1 MFCLKKRQKLKNQL
15 RLHNL
20 KKKQKIVAVQA
31 NNLSTIKIDTDTTFL
46 LCLEAQRRGF
56 RIFWYNTDQ
65 LTLNNKKVSA
75 NGFFIKL
82 LENKKK
88 FYIKIKNLE
97 LDLSKAKYLLIR
109 QNPPFNLEYI
119 NSTLYLEKLSSHT
132 KIINNPIAIRNI
144 SEKFYSSKFFRYM
157 PPTIFTKDINKINKF
172 YKKYKQLVIKP
183 INGYAG
189 KDIMFINKNFNKKRV
204 LLYLKKIG
212 HAMIQKFLPMV
223 KKGDK
228 RVFIINGKVC
238 GAIKRVPSKNSI
250 LSNLSQGGTAIN
262 TTLNLN
268 ELKIAKIVAKDLR
281 KNNIYFAGI
290 DFVSGKLIGDIN
302 VTSPTGLPQFKQLTG
317 KDLSKYFW
325 NGLIN

>member
-20 KKKQKIVAVQA
+20 EKKQKIVAVQA
-31 NNLSTIKIDTDTTFL
+31 NNLSTIKINTDTTFL

-56 RIFWYNTDQ
+56 RIFWYNTNQ

-132 KIINNPIAIRNI
+132 KIINNPISIRNI

-204 LLYLKKIG
+204 SLYLKKIG

-228 RVFIINGKVC
+228 RVFIIKGKVC

-302 VTSPTGLPQFKQLTG
+302 VTSPTGLPQYKQLTG

>member
-20 KKKQKIVAVQA
+20 EKKQKIVAVQA
-31 NNLSTIKIDTDTTFL
+31 NNLSTIKINTDTTFL

-56 RIFWYNTDQ
+56 RIFWYNTNQ

-119 NSTLYLEKLSSHT
+119 NSTLYLENLSPHT

-204 LLYLKKIG
+204 SLYLKKIG

-228 RVFIINGKVC
+228 RVFIINGKVR

-268 ELKIAKIVAKDLR
+268 ELKIAKIVAEDLQ

>member
-1 MFCLKKRQKLKNQL
+1 
-15 RLHNL
+15 
-20 KKKQKIVAVQA
+20 
-31 NNLSTIKIDTDTTFL
+31 
-46 LCLEAQRRGF
+46 
-56 RIFWYNTDQ
+56 
-65 LTLNNKKVSA
+65 
-75 NGFFIKL
+75 
-82 LENKKK
+82 
-88 FYIKIKNLE
+88 
-97 LDLSKAKYLLIR
+97 
-109 QNPPFNLEYI
+109 
-119 NSTLYLEKLSSHT
+119 
-132 KIINNPIAIRNI
+132 
-144 SEKFYSSKFFRYM
+144 M
-157 PPTIFTKDINKINKF
+157 PATIFTKDINKINKF

-189 KDIMFINKNFNKKRV
+189 KDIMFINKNLNKKRV
-204 LLYLKKIG
+204 SLYLKKIG

-228 RVFIINGKVC
+228 RVFIIKGKVC

-302 VTSPTGLPQFKQLTG
+302 VTSPTGLPQYKQLTG

-325 NGLIN
+325 SGLIN

>member
-1 MFCLKKRQKLKNQL
+1 MFCLKKRQKPKNQL

-56 RIFWYNTDQ
+56 KIFWYNTNQ

-75 NGFFIKL
+75 NGFFVKL

-132 KIINNPIAIRNI
+132 KIINNPISIRNI

-157 PPTIFTKDINKINKF
+157 PATIFTKDINKINKF

-204 LLYLKKIG
+204 SLYLKKIG

-238 GAIKRVPSKNSI
+238 GAIKRVPSKDSI

-268 ELKIAKIVAKDLR
+268 ELKIAKIVAKDLS

-302 VTSPTGLPQFKQLTG
+302 VTSPTGLPQYKQLTG

>member
-31 NNLSTIKIDTDTTFL
+31 NNLSTIKINTDTTFL

-56 RIFWYNTDQ
+56 RIFWYNTNQ

-132 KIINNPIAIRNI
+132 KIINNPISIRNI

-204 LLYLKKIG
+204 SLYLKKIG

-228 RVFIINGKVC
+228 RVFIINGKVR

>member
-56 RIFWYNTDQ
+56 RIFWYNTNQ

-119 NSTLYLEKLSSHT
+119 NSTLYLEKLSSRT
-132 KIINNPIAIRNI
+132 KIINDPISIRNI

-157 PPTIFTKDINKINKF
+157 PPTIFTKDINKISKF
-172 YKKYKQLVIKP
+172 YKKYKRLVIKP

-189 KDIMFINKNFNKKRV
+189 KDIMFINKNFNKKGV
-204 LLYLKKIG
+204 SLYLKKIG

-228 RVFIINGKVC
+228 RVFIIKGKVC
-238 GAIKRVPSKNSI
+238 GAIKRVPSENSI

-268 ELKIAKIVAKDLR
+268 ELKIAKIVAKDLL

-302 VTSPTGLPQFKQLTG
+302 VTSPTGLPQYKQLTG

>member
-20 KKKQKIVAVQA
+20 KKIQKIVAVQA

-56 RIFWYNTDQ
+56 KIFWYNTNQ

-75 NGFFIKL
+75 NGFFVKL

-189 KDIMFINKNFNKKRV
+189 KDIMFINKNLNKKRV
-204 LLYLKKIG
+204 SLYLKKIG

-302 VTSPTGLPQFKQLTG
+302 VTSPTGLPQYKQLTG

>member
-20 KKKQKIVAVQA
+20 EKKQKIVAVQA

-56 RIFWYNTDQ
+56 RIFWYNTNQ

-119 NSTLYLEKLSSHT
+119 NSTLYLEKLSSQT
-132 KIINNPIAIRNI
+132 KIINNPISIRNI

-204 LLYLKKIG
+204 SLYLKKIG

-268 ELKIAKIVAKDLR
+268 ELKIAKIVAKDLH

>member
-20 KKKQKIVAVQA
+20 EKKQKIVAVQA
-31 NNLSTIKIDTDTTFL
+31 NNLSTIKINTDTTFL

-56 RIFWYNTDQ
+56 RIFWYNTNQ

-75 NGFFIKL
+75 NGFFVKL
-82 LENKKK
+82 QENKKK

-204 LLYLKKIG
+204 SLYLKKIG
-212 HAMIQKFLPMV
+212 HAMIQKFLPIV

-228 RVFIINGKVC
+228 RVFIINGKVR

-302 VTSPTGLPQFKQLTG
+302 VTSPTGLPQYKQLTG

>member
-20 KKKQKIVAVQA
+20 EKKQKIVAVQA
-31 NNLSTIKIDTDTTFL
+31 NNLSTIKINTDTTFL

-56 RIFWYNTDQ
+56 RIFWYNTNQ

-204 LLYLKKIG
+204 SLYLKKIG

-302 VTSPTGLPQFKQLTG
+302 VTSPTGLPQYKQLTG

>member
-31 NNLSTIKIDTDTTFL
+31 NNLSTIKINTDTTFL

-56 RIFWYNTDQ
+56 RIFWYNTNQ

-204 LLYLKKIG
+204 SLYLNKIG
-212 HAMIQKFLPMV
+212 HAMIQKLLPMV
-223 KKGDK
+223 KKGDN
-228 RVFIINGKVC
+228 RVFIINGKAC

-302 VTSPTGLPQFKQLTG
+302 VTSPTGLPQYKQLTG

-325 NGLIN
+325 NGLMN

>member
-56 RIFWYNTDQ
+56 RIFWYNTNQ

-204 LLYLKKIG
+204 SLYLKKIG

-228 RVFIINGKVC
+228 RVFIIKGKVC

>member
-56 RIFWYNTDQ
+56 RIFWYNTNQ

-204 LLYLKKIG
+204 SLYLKKIG

-268 ELKIAKIVAKDLR
+268 ELKIAKIVAEDLR

>member
-1 MFCLKKRQKLKNQL
+1 MFWLKKRQKLKNQL

-20 KKKQKIVAVQA
+20 EKKQKIVAVQA
-31 NNLSTIKIDTDTTFL
+31 NNLSTIKINTDTTFL

-119 NSTLYLEKLSSHT
+119 NSTLYLEKLSPHT

-204 LLYLKKIG
+204 SLYLKKIG
-212 HAMIQKFLPMV
+212 HAMIQKFLPIV

-228 RVFIINGKVC
+228 RVFIINGKVR

-268 ELKIAKIVAKDLR
+268 ELKIAKIVAKDLH

-290 DFVSGKLIGDIN
+290 DFVSVKLIGDIN

>member
-56 RIFWYNTDQ
+56 RIFWYNTNQ

-132 KIINNPIAIRNI
+132 KIINNPISIRNI

-204 LLYLKKIG
+204 SLYLKKIG

-228 RVFIINGKVC
+228 RVFIIKGKVC

-302 VTSPTGLPQFKQLTG
+302 VTSPTGLPQYKQLTG

>member
-56 RIFWYNTDQ
+56 RIFWYNTNQ

-302 VTSPTGLPQFKQLTG
+302 VTSPTGLPQYKQLTG

>member
-1 MFCLKKRQKLKNQL
+1 
-15 RLHNL
+15 
-20 KKKQKIVAVQA
+20 
-31 NNLSTIKIDTDTTFL
+31 
-46 LCLEAQRRGF
+46 
-56 RIFWYNTDQ
+56 
-65 LTLNNKKVSA
+65 
-75 NGFFIKL
+75 
-82 LENKKK
+82 
-88 FYIKIKNLE
+88 
-97 LDLSKAKYLLIR
+97 
-109 QNPPFNLEYI
+109 
-119 NSTLYLEKLSSHT
+119 
-132 KIINNPIAIRNI
+132 
-144 SEKFYSSKFFRYM
+144 M
-157 PPTIFTKDINKINKF
+157 PATIFTKDINKISKF

-204 LLYLKKIG
+204 SLYLKKIG

-302 VTSPTGLPQFKQLTG
+302 VTSPTGLPQYKQLTG

>member
-20 KKKQKIVAVQA
+20 EKKQKIVAVQA
-31 NNLSTIKIDTDTTFL
+31 NNLSTIKINTDTTFL

-56 RIFWYNTDQ
+56 RIFWYNTNQ

-132 KIINNPIAIRNI
+132 KIINNPISIRNI

-204 LLYLKKIG
+204 SLYLKKIG

-268 ELKIAKIVAKDLR
+268 ELKIAKIVAKDLH

>member
-20 KKKQKIVAVQA
+20 EKKQKIVAVQA
-31 NNLSTIKIDTDTTFL
+31 NNLSTIKINTDTTFL

-56 RIFWYNTDQ
+56 RIFWYNTNQ
-65 LTLNNKKVSA
+65 LTLNNKKVTA

-132 KIINNPIAIRNI
+132 KIINNPISIRNI
-144 SEKFYSSKFFRYM
+144 SEKFYSSRFFRYM

-204 LLYLKKIG
+204 SLYLKKIG

-268 ELKIAKIVAKDLR
+268 ELKIAKIVAKDLH

>member
-1 MFCLKKRQKLKNQL
+1 MFCLKKRQKPKNQL

-20 KKKQKIVAVQA
+20 KKIQKIVAVQA

-56 RIFWYNTDQ
+56 KIFWYNTNQ

-75 NGFFIKL
+75 NGFFVKL

-132 KIINNPIAIRNI
+132 KIINNPISIRNI
-144 SEKFYSSKFFRYM
+144 SEKFYSSKFFRYK
-157 PPTIFTKDINKINKF
+157 PATIFTRDINKINKF
-172 YKKYKQLVIKP
+172 YKKYKQLVVKP

-189 KDIMFINKNFNKKRV
+189 KDIMFINNNFNKKRV
-204 LLYLKKIG
+204 SLYLKKIG

-302 VTSPTGLPQFKQLTG
+302 VTSPTGLPQYKQLTG

>member
-20 KKKQKIVAVQA
+20 EKKQKIVAVQA
-31 NNLSTIKIDTDTTFL
+31 NNLSTIKINTDTTFL

-56 RIFWYNTDQ
+56 RIFWYNTNQ
-65 LTLNNKKVSA
+65 LTLNNKKVTA

-132 KIINNPIAIRNI
+132 KIINNPISIRNI

-204 LLYLKKIG
+204 SLYLKKIG

-268 ELKIAKIVAKDLR
+268 ELKIAKIVAKDLH

>member
-56 RIFWYNTDQ
+56 KIFWYNTNQ

-75 NGFFIKL
+75 NGFFVKL

-119 NSTLYLEKLSSHT
+119 NSTLYLEKLSSQT
-132 KIINNPIAIRNI
+132 KIINNPISIRNI

-157 PPTIFTKDINKINKF
+157 PATIFTRDINKINKF

-204 LLYLKKIG
+204 SLYLKKIG

-238 GAIKRVPSKNSI
+238 GAIKRVPSKDSI

-302 VTSPTGLPQFKQLTG
+302 VTSPTGLPQYKQLTG

>member
-56 RIFWYNTDQ
+56 RIFWYNTNQ

>member
-20 KKKQKIVAVQA
+20 EKKQKIVAVQA

-56 RIFWYNTDQ
+56 RIFWYNTNQ

-88 FYIKIKNLE
+88 FYIKIKNIE

-144 SEKFYSSKFFRYM
+144 SEKFYSTKFFRYM

-189 KDIMFINKNFNKKRV
+189 KNIMFINKNFNKNRV
-204 LLYLKKIG
+204 SLYLKKIG

-262 TTLNLN
+262 TALNLN
-268 ELKIAKIVAKDLR
+268 ELKISKIIAKDLL